1 MASDRRSSVRHAFSA
16 PLRLSTP
23 GRSPQTIEG
32 ETIDVSGSGIGV
44 KFATRAATKID
55 ALLESLVEDRLTVDI
70 IMRLPEG
77 SIRIQGQVM
86 WWGLLGDDDKFG
98 IRAGVL
104 LASPWAETDWRLIE
118 KHLNA

>member
-16 PLRLSTP
+16 PLRLSTQ
-23 GRSPQTIEG
+23 SSQTIEG

-44 KFATRAATKID
+44 KFSSRAATKID
-55 ALLESLVEDRLTVDI
+55 SLLESLVEDRLKVEI

-104 LASPWAETDWRLIE
+104 LSSPWAETDWQLIE
-118 KHLNA
+118 KNLNA

>member
-1 MASDRRSSVRHAFSA
+1 MASDRRSSLRHALSV

-23 GRSPQTIEG
+23 GRSPQTIDG

-44 KFATRAATKID
+44 KFATRAAQKVD
-55 ALLESLVEDRLTVDI
+55 SFLESLVEDRLTVEI

-77 SIRIQGQVM
+77 SIRMQGQVM

-98 IRAGVL
+98 IRAGIL
-104 LASPWAETDWRLIE
+104 LSSSWAESDWGLIE
-118 KHLNA
+118 KNLAG

>member
-1 MASDRRSSVRHAFSA
+1 MASDRRSSVRHSFSA
-16 PLRLSTP
+16 PLRLSTQ

-32 ETIDVSGSGIGV
+32 ETIDVSGSGLGV
-44 KFATRAATKID
+44 KFSSRTTKPID
-55 ALLESLVEDRLTVDI
+55 VLLESLVEDRLTVEI

-77 SIRIQGQVM
+77 SIRIHGQVM

-104 LASPWAETDWRLIE
+104 LSTPWAESDWQLIE
-118 KHLNA
+118 KNLAG